1 MQSYLSET
9 LIEPTEFMR
18 SMHILGL
25 DQRGEMRVRQV
36 PLPSD
41 SRDVRARAELVNVST
56 LSGDQNDPL
65 HVEVDPQFDMGDF
78 LRSLPRESE
87 RVALLHVYSEHEVF
101 LESGEVLSA
110 SPLAEGLR
118 GAHDALLSAS
128 IAW

>member
-65 HVEVDPQFDMGDF
+65 HVEVDPQFDMGD
-78 LRSLPRESE
+78 
-87 RVALLHVYSEHEVF
+87 LLAFPSQ
-101 LESGEVLSA
+101 GE
-110 SPLAEGLR
+110 
-118 GAHDALLSAS
+118 
-128 IAW
+128 

>member
-1 MQSYLSET
+1 
-9 LIEPTEFMR
+9 
-18 SMHILGL
+18 
-25 DQRGEMRVRQV
+25 MRVRQV

-65 HVEVDPQFDMGDF
+65 HVEVDAQFDMGDF

-101 LESGEVLSA
+101 LEAGKVLSA

-118 GAHDALLSAS
+118 GAHDVLLSAS